1 MRRLRQFQRDMLSDD
16 TGSASVA
23 FVLIV
28 VTLVVVIGLV
38 VDSAGKYQMAEQA
51 QQVASSAARAATNS
65 ISGDTVR
72 VGELTMDPEK
82 AVQAGQAYIA
92 AAGMEGTVTVNGQVV
107 TVEVTT
113 TYSTRFLSLIGITSL
128 PASGQAAAQLI
139 TN

>member
-1 MRRLRQFQRDMLSDD
+1 MKRFRQLHRDLLSDD

-72 VGELTMDPEK
+72 VGELTMDPEQ
-82 AVQAGQAYIA
+82 AVQAAQAYIT
-92 AAGMEGTVTVNGQVV
+92 AAGMEGTVTVSGQVV

>member
-1 MRRLRQFQRDMLSDD
+1 MRRLRQFHRELLSDD

>member
-1 MRRLRQFQRDMLSDD
+1 LLSDD